1 MENKKLTLDL
11 FPALM
16 AVCRMHAKAPFPK
29 WPEESE
35 ILVMVRS
42 PEEVSVVC
50 AEVLV
55 PKHII
60 AERAFRIF
68 KIHGPL
74 EFELVGIIASIT
86 KIMAEA
92 NISVF
97 VFSTYDTDYFM
108 VKDKDLDRALAVLYK
123 AGHTVVV
130 LKDKVKPPNN
140 EK

>member
-1 MENKKLTLDL
+1 MENKKFTLDL
-11 FPALM
+11 FPAAM

-35 ILVMVRS
+35 ILLMMRT
-42 PEEVSVVC
+42 PEEVTVVC

-55 PKHII
+55 PKGII
-60 AERAFRIF
+60 AERDFRIL

-74 EFELVGIIASIT
+74 DFNIIGIIASMT
-86 KIMAEA
+86 KILAEA

-97 VFSTYDTDYFM
+97 AFSTYDTDYFM
-108 VKDKDLDRALAVLYK
+108 VKEKDLDRALAVLYK

-130 LKDKVKPPNN
+130 LKNNVKGQFSDK
-140 EK
+140 